1 MLDAYKNNAYKKL
14 QCILQAKG
22 DITKHWLTSKHIND
36 PRIPKP
42 GTPEWTVAL
51 NVTKKFDLQDF
62 FARNGSTLPVS
73 LAPSMDDH
81 ASGSSDGQTLRYQF
95 QYGDDDYDED
105 QDLTLEASA
114 NLGQMEEDVDKVQS
128 LKPPSEYD
136 ESTLPRPKSTD
147 NDGAP
152 HSKGTKY
159 Y

>member
-1 MLDAYKNNAYKKL
+1 M
-14 QCILQAKG
+14 QAKG
-22 DITKHWLTSKHIND
+22 DIPKHWQTSKHIND

-62 FARNGSTLPVS
+62 FARNGGTLPVS

-114 NLGQMEEDVDKVQS
+114 NLGQIEEDVDKVQS